1 MREELAGEGKSPRR
15 KHIRTATFIV
25 LSMLFIVSA
34 CSTQQTETG
43 SREITEQ
50 LGPNE
55 HLQTIADHLLQARRN
70 QQFTRALALRYPKMD
85 RVSAYRIQLMTL
97 EAQEEAGESLA
108 GWKMGGTRIT
118 EPGVPPGPLFGYSL
132 ESQVYQSGERFHL
145 RKLTTDEPMV
155 EAEITVW
162 IGEDLPGPGIS
173 RDELLRAIDGISG
186 GVEIISSRQRP
197 VSEDQPDTETTA
209 HLIADGVSHGGA
221 IFNGKRLAL
230 DAVDFDREEAW
241 ITVNGEEQARGS
253 AQAIMGEAGDPMDAV
268 LWLANELPKH
278 GRQLREGDFILTGSL
293 YENPTMGAGDKA
305 VVSFTSLGSIEVRL
319 VE

>member
-1 MREELAGEGKSPRR
+1 MREQWKGKSHRM
-15 KHIRTATFIV
+15 KYIRTPTFII

-34 CSTQQTETG
+34 CSTQQTETA
-43 SREITEQ
+43 SQDITEQ

-55 HLQTIADHLLQARRN
+55 HLQTIADHLLRARRN
-70 QQFTRALALRYPKMD
+70 QQFTRALALRYPNLD
-85 RVSAYRIQLMTL
+85 RESAYRIQVMTL

-118 EPGVPPGPLFGYSL
+118 ETGTSPDPLFGYSL
-132 ESQVYQSGERFHL
+132 ESQVYQSGDRFPL
-145 RKLTTDEPMV
+145 TKLSANEPMV
-155 EAEITVW
+155 EAEITIW

-221 IFNGKRLAL
+221 VFSNTRVQTDAL
-230 DAVDFDREEAW
+230 DFNMEEAW
-241 ITVNGEEQARGS
+241 ISINGEERARGS
-253 AQAIMGEAGDPMDAV
+253 AAAIMGEAGDPIDAV

-278 GRQLREGDFILTGSL
+278 GRLLREGDFILTGSL